1 MSYFHVNREKKLLYM
16 TGFMKTVS
24 TLRTKTAICT
34 SLSQL
39 LKALKSLQAIKKK
52 KKLEGG
58 EQEKEDKRV
67 EEKKTDIPFNFYII
81 FFA

>member
-1 MSYFHVNREKKLLYM
+1 M

-24 TLRTKTAICT
+24 RLRTKTAICT

-39 LKALKSLQAIKKK
+39 QKALKSLQAIKK